1 MSINSPK
8 TSPSLFCF
16 IIYVYIYILS
26 QNLSK
31 SFQTEELHLL
41 QAAAG
46 ALLKKP
52 SKKNGKGGEKKEPS
66 KGKKAKQES

>member
-8 TSPSLFCF
+8 TSPSPFCF
-16 IIYVYIYILS
+16 IVYVLS
-26 QNLSK
+26 QNLST

-41 QAAAG
+41 QATAG

-52 SKKNGKGGEKKEPS
+52 SKKNSKGGEKKEPS
-66 KGKKAKQES
+66 KAKKPKQES